1 MYVEVQLRG
10 ALVSMLI
17 DTGASHTILSS
28 TEYMSLADGKR
39 PRLEP
44 ATTHIS
50 LADGSLVDIWGTC
63 WIELKVGG
71 ISQSLNVI
79 VADVRMPGVIGMD
92 FLLATGSSIDF
103 RSLQLELQGEG
114 IRCKHESTEMRC
126 ARLLATDYISIPA
139 GHEIVV
145 STEFKQ
151 DWSDD
156 LGLVEPFGQCDFGS
170 RGVLVAHS
178 IADPDNNTKS
188 LPVKLCNLG
197 TDTIVINKG
206 TAIARM
212 SPLSSDNVH
221 TMGSLSTSQVSDGEE
236 LSADNP
242 SCPAY
247 LQELLESSVKH
258 LPAENHEL
266 VQQLFSRYSDV
277 FSSGD
282 GDIGRTSWVKHSID
296 TGDARP
302 VRQRARRAPLVQ
314 QQEIDKQV
322 KDLLERGLISPSSSP
337 WSSPVVLVSK
347 KDGSSRLCCDYRRL
361 NDVTLKDA
369 YPLPRIDA
377 SIDALAGA
385 SWFSTLDLASG
396 YWQVELDDGA
406 RDKSAFAVKGGLY
419 TWNIMSF
426 GLCNAPSTFERLM
439 ERVLA
444 GLHWET
450 LLVYLDDI
458 IVWGRTAEEAISRLE
473 TVLQRLRAAG
483 LKLKPKK
490 CDLFKQSVTYLGHV
504 VSAEGVHTDPKK
516 IEAVKE
522 WPPPTTVTQVRSF
535 VGLASYYRRF
545 IKDFS
550 RIARPLFRLMEKGVK
565 FDWTAASSEAFHI
578 LKEHLITAP
587 VLAYPQVEGQY
598 ILDTDASGF
607 ALGVVLSQVQDGVE
621 RVVAYASKSL
631 NRAQRN
637 YCVTRRELL
646 AVVYAVKQFR
656 QHVYGRPVKVRTDH
670 GALRWLLNFKDPEG
684 QLARWMEVLSTYDLQ
699 LEHRPGT
706 QHGNADGLSRMPCRQ
721 CGREEVTDPDTS
733 RKPVEL
739 SGDQSGEV
747 DNQQPNQPLA
757 VTPPPVQK
765 SVESSS
771 TSDPFLPERRDD
783 TTSCSPPLPER
794 SDDTTGCSATELA
807 SLQVVT
813 VPLRVASEALSN
825 DSAGPCCC
833 QIQLTAV
840 GMAPTI
846 TQETIKEAQMEDHTL
861 SKIIKLVESGDPRP
875 DWGAIS
881 DESSEFKSY
890 WAQWELLEMRHGVLC
905 RKWEPEDGKEVTWK
919 TVIPFGLR
927 ETVLEELH
935 SSKAAGHMGETKT
948 INRTRDKYHWV
959 GLRAD
964 VRSWVRKC
972 CACAQ
977 RKPPPKKRRSKV
989 RQYRVG
995 APIERVAIDVL
1006 GPLTETKGG
1015 NRYVLVIGDYF
1026 TKWMEAHPM
1035 PNQEA
1040 TTVADVFVREFCCRF
1055 GMPKELHSDQGRNFE
1070 SHVFQETMR
1079 LFGVS
1084 KTRTCAYNPKSDGM
1098 VERYNRTLLA
1108 IVSLMLDPI
1117 KNQTDWDEQ
1126 LPFVG
1131 FAYRSSRHE
1140 STGETPNMMMLGR
1153 EVRTPVDLVFEGP
1166 EGEDDNAACTDYVWE
1181 LRDRL
1186 RQVHQSA
1193 REVLKSAAER
1203 QKRSYDRT
1211 AVGTTYKVNNF
1222 VWLLSH
1228 QRRVGLSTKLRLPW
1242 EGPFLVL
1249 AKLSDVHYRIQRSPR
1264 SKCKVVHADNMKLY
1278 TGPTREPWNDTGELV
1293 RNDGE
1298 IGADLHVEG
1307 PPEPIAEEPEE
1318 EEQSQPQPKRN
1329 PQRERR
1335 TPGWFKD
1342 MVQ

>member
-71 ISQSLNVI
+71 VSQSLNVI

-92 FLLATGSSIDF
+92 FLLATGGSIDF
-103 RSLQLELQGEG
+103 SSLQLKLQGEG

-126 ARLLATDYISIPA
+126 ARLIATDSISIPA

-151 DWSDD
+151 NWPGD
-156 LGLVEPFGQCDFGS
+156 LGLVEPFEQCDFGS

-178 IADPDNNTKS
+178 IADPDNSTKS

-221 TMGSLSTSQVSDGEE
+221 TMGSLSTSQVSNGEE
-236 LSADNP
+236 LSADNQ

-247 LQELLESSVKH
+247 LQELLKGSVKH
-258 LPAENHEL
+258 LPAENHML
-266 VQQLFSRYSDV
+266 VQQLLSRYSDV

-282 GDIGRTSWVKHSID
+282 GDIGRTNWVKHSID

-302 VRQRARRAPLVQ
+302 IRQRARRAPLVQ
-314 QQEIDKQV
+314 QDEIDRQV
-322 KDLLERGLISPSSSP
+322 KDLLERGLIAPSNSP

-347 KDGSSRLCCDYRRL
+347 KDGSSRLCCDYRRI

-385 SWFSTLDLASG
+385 TWFSTLDLASG
-396 YWQVELDDGA
+396 YWQVELDDDA

-419 TWNIMSF
+419 SWNIMSF
-426 GLCNAPSTFERLM
+426 GLCNAPGTFERLM
-439 ERVLA
+439 ERVLS

-473 TVLQRLRAAG
+473 TVFQRLRSAG
-483 LKLKPKK
+483 LKLKPSK

-516 IEAVKE
+516 IQAVKE
-522 WPPPTTVTQVRSF
+522 WPQPTTVTQVRSF
-535 VGLASYYRRF
+535 IGLASYYRRF

-565 FDWTAASSEAFHI
+565 FEWTAECAEALHI

-587 VLAYPQVEGQY
+587 ILAYPQIEGQY
-598 ILDTDASGF
+598 VLDTDASGF
-607 ALGVVLSQVQDGVE
+607 ALGAVLSQVQEGVE

-631 NRAQRN
+631 DKAQRN

-706 QHGNADGLSRMPCRQ
+706 QHGNADGLSRRPCQQ
-721 CGREEVTDPDTS
+721 CGREEVVDTS
-733 RKPVEL
+733 KEPVGS
-739 SGDQSGEV
+739 SGNQSSESG
-747 DNQQPNQPLA
+747 NPSPQQP
-757 VTPPPVQK
+757 PPGVPV
-765 SVESSS
+765 SSLTFVENSS
-771 TSDPFLPERRDD
+771 TSKPALPERKKE
-783 TTSCSPPLPER
+783 TTSI
-794 SDDTTGCSATELA
+794 GANELA
-807 SLQVVT
+807 SLQVVA
-813 VPLRVASEALSN
+813 VPLKVALDPDKE
-825 DSAGPCCC
+825 GPCCC

-846 TQETIKEAQMEDHTL
+846 TQEAIKEAQKEDHTL
-861 SKIIKLVESGDPRP
+861 TKIIELVESGDPRP
-875 DWGAIS
+875 DWETIS
-881 DESSEFKSY
+881 AESSEFKSY
-890 WAQWELLEMRHGVLC
+890 WAQWELLGMHHGVLC
-905 RKWEPEDGKEVTWK
+905 RRWESEDGKEETWK
-919 TVIPFGLR
+919 TVLPLGLR

-935 SSKAAGHMGETKT
+935 NSKAAGHMGITKT

-972 CACAQ
+972 CACAR

-1006 GPLTETKGG
+1006 GPLTETEGG

-1055 GMPKELHSDQGRNFE
+1055 GAGKRVAVAATAVAVAATAVTVRG
-1070 SHVFQETMR
+1070 
-1079 LFGVS
+1079 
-1084 KTRTCAYNPKSDGM
+1084 
-1098 VERYNRTLLA
+1098 NRRRGL
-1108 IVSLMLDPI
+1108 
-1117 KNQTDWDEQ
+1117 Q
-1126 LPFVG
+1126 F
-1131 FAYRSSRHE
+1131 
-1140 STGETPNMMMLGR
+1140 
-1153 EVRTPVDLVFEGP
+1153 
-1166 EGEDDNAACTDYVWE
+1166 
-1181 LRDRL
+1181 LR
-1186 RQVHQSA
+1186 VHIM
-1193 REVLKSAAER
+1193 SAAGLR
-1203 QKRSYDRT
+1203 CRRLVKSTRMT
-1211 AVGTTYKVNNF
+1211 APCTC
-1222 VWLLSH
+1222 S
-1228 QRRVGLSTKLRLPW
+1228 
-1242 EGPFLVL
+1242 
-1249 AKLSDVHYRIQRSPR
+1249 
-1264 SKCKVVHADNMKLY
+1264 
-1278 TGPTREPWNDTGELV
+1278 
-1293 RNDGE
+1293 
-1298 IGADLHVEG
+1298 
-1307 PPEPIAEEPEE
+1307 
-1318 EEQSQPQPKRN
+1318 
-1329 PQRERR
+1329 
-1335 TPGWFKD
+1335 
-1342 MVQ
+1342 